1 MHMCNARNHENTHA
15 QLGTG
20 EGKVRWTLLISFF
33 WWIGR
38 QFISNKNKNLF
49 PPFPDM
55 FYTYTVII
63 WLDVLNSGVVDGK
76 KCWYCKSATRTLEPL
91 SNMLWVFIHP
101 QVFVSISRLVI
112 PPTRPSKDL
121 WQKDGRFGVRHH
133 FSGYKRS
140 ENRYIMVYPRYFFD
154 LFCDGRI
161 SQALWFSG
169 FSNWATV
176 ECTSRELAR
185 RLDGMRGGPG
195 APIRNAKL
203 VGGFPYIGNVII
215 PTDSYFSRG
224 VGGSTTN
231 QLCRYVLRPWSR
243 RRVAKEKFWKWLWGA
258 KNHGE
263 QWWLLLSIGVGV
275 KIFGIEYWGQP
286 LLQCFLIQPLTN
298 SVDWCHK
305 HQSVKHV
312 QLMLIEVGMS
322 LHLLKRFSNCMIFR
336 WENIVC
342 SQTGVDV

>member
-1 MHMCNARNHENTHA
+1 MVNDGECLFHLLSPILREHKTPQKLGPVPWDLQVSQIIPRRFRIGVHSWIDWVSKWMEGASWSYNQSFRTRWCCWVWCEVFLYVVLFNNCTHV
-15 QLGTG
+15 
-20 EGKVRWTLLISFF
+20 VRWRPKYFSTKLSVRGCRRSHTVAEWFERMTHFMHFMNDRFF
-33 WWIGR
+33 VPHFCCQYLSDWWFWNI
-38 QFISNKNKNLF
+38 
-49 PPFPDM
+49 
-55 FYTYTVII
+55 FY
-63 WLDVLNSGVVDGK
+63 
-76 KCWYCKSATRTLEPL
+76 
-91 SNMLWVFIHP
+91 
-101 QVFVSISRLVI
+101 
-112 PPTRPSKDL
+112 
-121 WQKDGRFGVRHH
+121 
-133 FSGYKRS
+133 FSH
-140 ENRYIMVYPRYFFD
+140 D
-154 LFCDGRI
+154 
-161 SQALWFSG
+161 
-169 FSNWATV
+169 
-176 ECTSRELAR
+176 
-185 RLDGMRGGPG
+185 
-195 APIRNAKL
+195 
-203 VGGFPYIGNVII
+203 IGNVII

-286 LLQCFLIQPLTN
+286 LLQCFLIQPVTN

>member
-1 MHMCNARNHENTHA
+1 VIPHCGWVIWTYDTLHAFHEWPFFRA
-15 QLGTG
+15 P
-20 EGKVRWTLLISFF
+20 LL
-33 WWIGR
+33 
-38 QFISNKNKNLF
+38 L
-49 PPFPDM
+49 PVP
-55 FYTYTVII
+55 I
-63 WLDVLNSGVVDGK
+63 WLVVLEHVFSP
-76 KCWYCKSATRTLEPL
+76 WYWECHHP
-91 SNMLWVFIHP
+91 NWFI
-101 QVFVSISRLVI
+101 
-112 PPTRPSKDL
+112 
-121 WQKDGRFGVRHH
+121 
-133 FSGYKRS
+133 
-140 ENRYIMVYPRYFFD
+140 FF
-154 LFCDGRI
+154 F
-161 SQALWFSG
+161 
-169 FSNWATV
+169 
-176 ECTSRELAR
+176 
-185 RLDGMRGGPG
+185 
-195 APIRNAKL
+195 
-203 VGGFPYIGNVII
+203 
-215 PTDSYFSRG
+215 RG

-286 LLQCFLIQPLTN
+286 LLQCFLIQPQTN

-322 LHLLKRFSNCMIFR
+322 LHLSKRFSNYMIFR

>member
-1 MHMCNARNHENTHA
+1 
-15 QLGTG
+15 
-20 EGKVRWTLLISFF
+20 
-33 WWIGR
+33 
-38 QFISNKNKNLF
+38 
-49 PPFPDM
+49 
-55 FYTYTVII
+55 
-63 WLDVLNSGVVDGK
+63 
-76 KCWYCKSATRTLEPL
+76 
-91 SNMLWVFIHP
+91 ML
-101 QVFVSISRLVI
+101 
-112 PPTRPSKDL
+112 
-121 WQKDGRFGVRHH
+121 
-133 FSGYKRS
+133 Y
-140 ENRYIMVYPRYFFD
+140 
-154 LFCDGRI
+154 
-161 SQALWFSG
+161 
-169 FSNWATV
+169 
-176 ECTSRELAR
+176 
-185 RLDGMRGGPG
+185 
-195 APIRNAKL
+195 
-203 VGGFPYIGNVII
+203 VGGLNIFKPNCQFEVAGDPTLWLSDLNVWHTSCVSWMTVFSCPTFVASTYLIGGFGTCFFPMILGMSSSQLIH
-215 PTDSYFSRG
+215 FFFFRG

-286 LLQCFLIQPLTN
+286 LLQCFLIQPQTN

-322 LHLLKRFSNCMIFR
+322 LHLSKRFSNYMIFR